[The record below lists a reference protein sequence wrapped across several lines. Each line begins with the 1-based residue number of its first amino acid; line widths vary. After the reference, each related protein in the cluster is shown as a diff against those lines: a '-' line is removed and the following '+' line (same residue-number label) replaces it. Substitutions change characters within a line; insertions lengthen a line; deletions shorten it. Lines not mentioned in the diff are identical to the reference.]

1 MTTQQQ
7 NTNTLLAELNGA
19 SGVIKQHNNASI
31 LSKLNNIA
39 RSEKVRNIVK
49 SDMVISGKKQYG
61 FLDAKVILPVCKNAM
76 TEAGVIFTLDT
87 VEIEIK
93 DVERYSADKNSVAS
107 VSQVL
112 IKGIASFTCIDTGQV
127 HKVAYVG
134 VAISRNDKSFPMAHT
149 IAKKLAFCNAFNIS
163 GDEEDQE
170 NQPDEVSF
178 AVKPASFEIKAWLDS
193 VDMFLKLLEESEK
206 IAPVR
211 HNKIKDKT
219 PPFTACLYSITFKTQ
234 EEVEKTEKFLKEK
247 TFTYNEQ
254 YGNWGKQTKISSNNI
269 ASNI

>member
-93 DVERYSADKNSVAS
+93 DVERYSEKKNSS
-107 VSQVL
+107 IIYLQVV
-112 IKGIASFTCIDTGQV
+112 IKGIASFTCVDTGQV
-127 HKVAYVG
+127 HKVAYMGAAV
-134 VAISRNDKSFPMAHT
+134 SMNDKSFPMAHT

-178 AVKPASFEIKAWLDS
+178 EIKAWLDN
-193 VDMFLKLLEESEK
+193 VDRFLKLLEESEK
-206 IAPVR
+206 IAPVH

-254 YGNWGKQTKISSNNI
+254 YGNWKKLDKVSGSKIANNI
-269 ASNI
+269 